1 MLSSEE
7 LRKLFLFRPDIT
19 FLNFGSFGSCPKP
32 IFEEYQQ
39 WQMKLEA
46 DPVQF
51 ITVLGIQHLKDSREA
66 LANYVHCAPEDL
78 VFVVNPTFAVN
89 AVAKSLNLQ
98 PGDEILTTNLEYGAS
113 DRTWEFVCEETGA
126 KYIHQKIQLP
136 IVSKEQI
143 IADFFKGFT
152 QKTKLIFISQITSAT
167 GLILPVKEICEIAKS
182 RAVLTFIDGAHVP
195 GQIPLNLSDL
205 QVDFYIGACHKWM
218 MAPKGCSF
226 LMATKAA
233 QKLLKPLVV
242 SWGYK
247 SMYPSDSLFLDHFQ
261 MIGTRDFSAF
271 LCIKKSI
278 EFLHAYEWEK
288 VRDVCHR
295 LLIENAPRFCELL
308 GTQPLAPLT
317 SEFFAQLFS
326 IPIHTQEPEKLHRL
340 LVDEYRIEIPL
351 ARDGENVYLRY
362 SIQGFNSQK
371 DLDILYAALVAI
383 IQNTD
388 LIEVV

>member
-1 MLSSEE
+1 
-7 LRKLFLFRPDIT
+7 
-19 FLNFGSFGSCPKP
+19 
-32 IFEEYQQ
+32 
-39 WQMKLEA
+39 
-46 DPVQF
+46 
-51 ITVLGIQHLKDSREA
+51 
-66 LANYVHCAPEDL
+66 
-78 VFVVNPTFAVN
+78 
-89 AVAKSLNLQ
+89 
-98 PGDEILTTNLEYGAS
+98 
-113 DRTWEFVCEETGA
+113 
-126 KYIHQKIQLP
+126 
-136 IVSKEQI
+136 
-143 IADFFKGFT
+143 
-152 QKTKLIFISQITSAT
+152 
-167 GLILPVKEICEIAKS
+167 
-182 RAVLTFIDGAHVP
+182 
-195 GQIPLNLSDL
+195 
-205 QVDFYIGACHKWM
+205 M

-226 LMATKAA
+226 MMATKAA

-288 VRDVCHR
+288 VRNVCHR

-317 SEFFAQLFS
+317 SVFFAQLFS
-326 IPIHTQEPEKLHRL
+326 IPIHTKKPEKLHRL
-340 LVDEYRIEIPL
+340 LVDEYRIEVPL
-351 ARDGENVYLRY
+351 TRDGENVYLRY

-388 LIEVV
+388 LIEIH